1 MLRYIPVVT
10 SHQLKFRVKM
20 ETASKVLMIRPVKF
34 AMNPETCQ
42 TNAFQKPTNQT
53 TDEVHR
59 KSSEQFDNFVKLLR
73 DNGVDVTVIS
83 DTVEPHTPDSIFPNN
98 WITFYDNGTICLHSM
113 ENLNRRAERKPHV
126 LDVLREKF
134 IISNVVDLTTSEAKQ
149 QFLEGTGS
157 VILDRKNRI
166 AYACLSSR
174 THRSEFENY
183 CNLFNFRGIC
193 FDAVDGNNIPIY
205 HTNVMLSI
213 ADRYVVVCLD
223 SVRDEKQRLELLRSF
238 EESSKAVVSITLD
251 QMNNFA
257 GNVLQLRNG
266 ITGEKVLVMSTR
278 AYNSLNQNQIEIVSK
293 FNKIVHENVDV
304 IENNGG
310 GGVRCM
316 IAEIFLTLK

>member
-1 MLRYIPVVT
+1 
-10 SHQLKFRVKM
+10 M

-34 AMNPETCQ
+34 EMNPETCY
-42 TNAFQKPTNQT
+42 TNAFQKATNET
-53 TDEVHR
+53 SDEVHR
-59 KSSEQFDNFVKLLR
+59 KSSEQFDNFVKQLQYH
-73 DNGVDVTVIS
+73 GVDVTVID
-83 DTVEPHTPDSIFPNN
+83 DTLEPHTPDSIFPNN
-98 WITFYDNGTICLHSM
+98 WITFYENGTMCLHSM
-113 ENLNRRAERKPHV
+113 ENINRRAERKPHV
-126 LDVLREKF
+126 LNVLRDKF
-134 IISNVVDLTTSEAKQ
+134 TISNTVDMTNSEAKQ

-174 THRSEFENY
+174 THQSEFENY
-183 CNLFNFRGIC
+183 CNLFNFNGIC
-193 FDAVDGNNIPIY
+193 FNAVDKNNVPIY
-205 HTNVMLSI
+205 HTNVMLSV

-223 SVRDEKQRLELLRSF
+223 SVRDEKQRMELIKSF
-238 EESSKAVVSITLD
+238 EESSKSVIPISLE

-257 GNVLQLRNG
+257 GNVLQLENG
-266 ITGEKVLVMSTR
+266 ITGEKILVMSTR
-278 AYNSLNQNQIEIVSK
+278 AYNSLEKDQIDAISK